1 MSLRARMGL
10 AAGVAVA
17 IAVIAVAVSAY
28 AGTRSEL
35 QGQLDTSLSGLIHPL
50 LVNAG
55 VATGPRPGSGSDAD
69 DGPPGFGGAAGF
81 GGPPGFGAAPGAR
94 GSGFSGND
102 CDQGLGLDHAR
113 GGGFGGPQGYI
124 QLVSKAG
131 SVCLASAE
139 TTKLPVDGSVKA
151 VARSGHGRYFTDVT
165 LGSSHLRVLVQG
177 AGKYGAVQVALP
189 RTQVDDA
196 LSHQLLL
203 LVIIAA
209 AGIALAALLGLVV
222 ARTALAPIARFTRQ
236 TEAIAANPDR
246 LDSER
251 VDVHGGGELARLAQT
266 FNNTLDALERS
277 VQAQRNL
284 VADASHELR
293 TPIATIRANL
303 QLMRDEE
310 LLSASDREALRSDVI
325 DELDELTALVGDVVE
340 LARGAKLDAE
350 PAEVRV
356 DQIASAAVERTR
368 RRAPQL
374 TVSASLE
381 PTLVHGQGD
390 RIARAVTNL
399 LDNAAKYGQSGG
411 VIEVTLADGTLSVRD
426 HGAGFHE
433 EDLPFVFDRFH
444 RARDARS
451 QPGSGLGLAIVR
463 QAAEAH
469 GGFVRATNA
478 PGGGALL
485 EIGFGP
491 TLALDEAAGL
501 PGAVS
506 GRSSS
511 T

>member
-1 MSLRARMGL
+1 MGL

-35 QGQLDTSLSGLIHPL
+35 QGQLDTSLTHLIHPL

-55 VATGPRPGSGSDAD
+55 VAKGPMPGADGDAFPPGLK
-69 DGPPGFGGAAGF
+69 GPPGF
-81 GGPPGFGAAPGAR
+81 R
-94 GSGFSGND
+94 GHGLTRND
-102 CDQGLGLDHAR
+102 CDQGLGLDDAR
-113 GGGFGGPQGYI
+113 GGGFGGAQGYV
-124 QLVSKAG
+124 QLVSRTGA
-131 SVCLASAE
+131 VCLATRE
-139 TTKLPVDGSVKA
+139 TRKLPVSGAVKA
-151 VARSGHGRYFTDVT
+151 LARSGSGQYITDVT
-165 LGSSHLRVLVQG
+165 VGTTHLRVLAHG
-177 AGKYGAVQVALP
+177 AGRYGAVQVALP
-189 RTQVDDA
+189 LTQVDDA

-209 AGIALAALLGLVV
+209 AGIALAALLGLLV

-236 TEAIAANPDR
+236 TEAIAANPER

-251 VDVHGGGELARLAQT
+251 VDVHGGDELARLAQT

-277 VQAQRNL
+277 VQSQRNL

-310 LLSASDREALRSDVI
+310 LLSAADREALRRDVI
-325 DELDELTALVGDVVE
+325 EELDELTALVGDVVE
-340 LARGAKLDAE
+340 LARGTKLAGE

-356 DQIASAAVERTR
+356 DQIVSGAVERTR

-374 TVSASLE
+374 AVTASLE
-381 PTLVHGQGD
+381 PTLVHGEGD
-390 RIARAVTNL
+390 RIARAVANL

-411 VIEVTLADGTLSVRD
+411 AIEVALAAGTLTVRD
-426 HGAGFHE
+426 HGPGFHE

-463 QAAEAH
+463 QAADAH
-469 GGFVRATNA
+469 GGFVRASNA
-478 PGGGALL
+478 SGGGALL

-491 TLALDEAAGL
+491 TLELDDAALSH
-501 PGAVS
+501 AVS
-506 GRSSS
+506 QSSS
-511 T
+511 TP